1 VVSGVAFQHAG
12 KPSTTKAGVNLVNDG
27 WYLTVKYYERT
38 PPLAIDTFVLDESS
52 DMIIDAEGVIF
63 TGPSLAL
70 EPARP
75 QRASRSRSAAT
86 PFLMRLMSAE
96 TAIPEIE
103 ASLKNLSSSVKNL
116 IYN

>member
-1 VVSGVAFQHAG
+1 MKTCRTQSDKSIAQLQAVGEHSG

-63 TGPSLAL
+63 TGPYRITKAWRG
-70 EPARP
+70 EPRV
-75 QRASRSRSAAT
+75 QWQGH
-86 PFLMRLMSAE
+86 E
-96 TAIPEIE
+96 EI
-103 ASLKNLSSSVKNL
+103 
-116 IYN
+116 

>member
-1 VVSGVAFQHAG
+1 MVSGVAFQHAG

-52 DMIIDAEGVIF
+52 DMILDAEGVIF

-86 PFLMRLMSAE
+86 PSLMRLMSAE
-96 TAIPEIE
+96 TAIPEFE
-103 ASLKNLSSSVKNL
+103 ASLKNLSL
-116 IYN
+116 